1 MLRLMAS
8 APTVKSA
15 YAYEEIRTRIAD
27 GRLEPGSRLRLREL
41 GEELGLSEMPV
52 REALRMLQ
60 RDGMVEIQD
69 HRGATV
75 TEISL
80 ADVLERVSARMWLE
94 ALAVERSVS
103 KLSPGALERAER
115 AYAAADI
122 AVAND
127 DSAAF
132 SRANRDFHEALESGA
147 GETLAEL
154 IGGLWDSAWL
164 ARRQRSLFGEEP
176 GRMERAQGEHRVLL
190 DAVAAGDA
198 LRARDAMIVHR
209 EATVSSWSG
218 VVARYTAGAHDDT
231 SAEA

>member
-1 MLRLMAS
+1 
-8 APTVKSA
+8 
-15 YAYEEIRTRIAD
+15 
-27 GRLEPGSRLRLREL
+27 
-41 GEELGLSEMPV
+41 MPV

-94 ALAVERSVS
+94 ALAVERSVPT
-103 KLSPGALERAER
+103 LPPGALTRAER
-115 AYAAADI
+115 AYAAADA

-176 GRMERAQGEHRVLL
+176 GRMARAQGEHRVLL
-190 DAVAAGDA
+190 DAALAGDA
-198 LRARDAMIVHR
+198 AQARDAMIVHR
-209 EATVSSWSG
+209 EATISSWSG
-218 VVARYTAGAHDDT
+218 VVARYTADVHDAA

>member
-1 MLRLMAS
+1 MAS

-15 YAYEEIRTRIAD
+15 YAYEEIRARIAD
-27 GRLEPGSRLRLREL
+27 GRLEPGTRLRLREI
-41 GEELGLSEMPV
+41 GDDLGLSEMPV

-80 ADVLERVSARMWLE
+80 ADVLDRVSARMWLE
-94 ALAVERSVS
+94 VLAIEESVPS
-103 KLSPGALERAER
+103 LTADAR
-115 AYAAADI
+115 AAAETAFAVLEA
-122 AVAND
+122 AVAAND
-127 DSAAF
+127 FAAF
-132 SRANRDFHEALESGA
+132 SRANRAFHEALESCA
-147 GETLAEL
+147 STALAEL

-176 GRMERAQGEHRVLL
+176 ERMERAQREHRILL
-190 DAVAAGDA
+190 DSALAGDA
-198 LRARDAMIVHR
+198 TAARDAMIVHR
-209 EATVSSWSG
+209 EATLRTWSG
-218 VVARYTAGAHDDT
+218 LVARSAASAHDAT

>member
-1 MLRLMAS
+1 MAS

-15 YAYEEIRTRIAD
+15 YAYEEIRARIAD
-27 GRLEPGSRLRLREL
+27 GRLEPGTRLRLREL
-41 GEELGLSEMPV
+41 GDELGLSEMPV

-80 ADVLERVSARMWLE
+80 ADVLDRVSARMWLE
-94 ALAVERSVS
+94 ALAVEQSVPH
-103 KLSPGALERAER
+103 LSPEARAAAEA
-115 AYAAADI
+115 AYAALDA
-122 AVAND
+122 AVAAND
-127 DSAAF
+127 SGAF

-147 GETLAEL
+147 TTALADL

-176 GRMERAQGEHRVLL
+176 GRMERAQGEHRILL
-190 DAVAAGDA
+190 EAATAGDA
-198 LRARDAMIVHR
+198 ASARDAMIVHR
-209 EATVSSWSG
+209 EATVRTWSG
-218 VVARYTAGAHDDT
+218 LVARSTTPAHDAA
-231 SAEA
+231 SADE

>member
-1 MLRLMAS
+1 MLRPMAS

-15 YAYEEIRTRIAD
+15 YAYEEIRARIAD
-27 GRLEPGSRLRLREL
+27 GRLEPGTRLRLREL
-41 GEELGLSEMPV
+41 GDELGLSEMPV

-75 TEISL
+75 TEIAL
-80 ADVLERVSARMWLE
+80 ADVLDRVSARMWLE
-94 ALAVERSVS
+94 ALAMEQSV
-103 KLSPGALERAER
+103 PGLTAEARATAETAFIALDA
-115 AYAAADI
+115 
-122 AVAND
+122 AVAAG

-147 GETLAEL
+147 TAALAEL

-176 GRMERAQGEHRVLL
+176 GRMERAQGEHRILL
-190 DAVAAGDA
+190 DAALAGDA
-198 LRARDAMIVHR
+198 AAARDAMIVHR
-209 EATVSSWSG
+209 EATVRTWSG
-218 VVARYTAGAHDDT
+218 LAARGSGLAHDAA

>member
-1 MLRLMAS
+1 
-8 APTVKSA
+8 
-15 YAYEEIRTRIAD
+15 
-27 GRLEPGSRLRLREL
+27 
-41 GEELGLSEMPV
+41 
-52 REALRMLQ
+52 MLQ

-75 TEISL
+75 TEVSL

-94 ALAVERSVS
+94 ALAVERSVPT
-103 KLSPGALERAER
+103 LPPGALARAER
-115 AYAAADI
+115 AYAAADA
-122 AVAND
+122 AVASD

-132 SRANRDFHEALESGA
+132 SRANRDFHEALESEA
-147 GETLAEL
+147 GETLTEL

-176 GRMERAQGEHRVLL
+176 GRMKRAQGEHRVLL
-190 DAVAAGDA
+190 DAAAAGEA
-198 LRARDAMIVHR
+198 RQARDAMIAHR

-218 VVARYTAGAHDDT
+218 VVARYSAGAHDDT

>member
-1 MLRLMAS
+1 MLRPMAS

-15 YAYEEIRTRIAD
+15 YAYEEIRARIAD
-27 GRLEPGSRLRLREL
+27 GRLEPGARLRLREL

-80 ADVLERVSARMWLE
+80 ADVLDRVSARMWLE
-94 ALAVERSVS
+94 ALALEQSVPN
-103 KLSPGALERAER
+103 LTAEARRRAE
-115 AYAAADI
+115 AAFAALDR
-122 AVAND
+122 AVAGD

-132 SRANRDFHEALESGA
+132 SRANRDFHEALESCA
-147 GETLAEL
+147 STALAEL

-176 GRMERAQGEHRVLL
+176 GRMERAQGEHRILL
-190 DAVAAGDA
+190 EAALAGDA
-198 LRARDAMIVHR
+198 AAARDVMIVHR
-209 EATVSSWSG
+209 EATLRTWSG
-218 VVARYTAGAHDDT
+218 LVSRSAEPAHDAAST
-231 SAEA
+231 AE